1 MSGSLE
7 GRVALVTG
15 AAQGIGRA
23 VAIRLAAD
31 GARVAVND
39 LVETAALTGLAREIG
54 GITAPADVSDHA
66 AVTGALA
73 RVREELGAPV
83 DILVANAARE
93 TMGDFLEQD
102 DDALFGQVDVNLT
115 GTYSLIS
122 AVLPQM
128 REAGRGSIVI
138 FSSIWGITGAARAVG
153 YSASKAGLNP
163 LTKALARELSADGI
177 RVNALAPGPIDSPQ
191 IEVDAADAGMTLDE
205 LRAYYASRTANG
217 RVGQPEEIASL
228 VSFLSGDAG
237 RAFTGQV
244 VQPNGGSEM
253 GWA

>member
-1 MSGSLE
+1 MSRTRE

-39 LVETAALTGLAREIG
+39 LVRARE
-54 GITAPADVSDHA
+54 T
-66 AVTGALA
+66 
-73 RVREELGAPV
+73 LGAPS

-102 DDALFGQVDVNLT
+102 DDELFGQVDVNLT

-122 AVLPQM
+122 AVLPQI
-128 REAGRGSIVI
+128 REVGRGSIVI

-163 LTKALARELSADGI
+163 LTKALARELSGDGI
-177 RVNALAPGPIDSPQ
+177 RVNALAPGLIDSPQ
-191 IEVDAADAGMTLDE
+191 IEVDAADAGMTRDE
-205 LRAYYASRTANG
+205 LRASYAARTANG

-228 VSFLSGDAG
+228 VSFLSADAG